1 MWLTYQH
8 YRPAGEAVPA
18 AHSLIKISSSYLSI
32 SDDPGPMLPHDDGEP
47 TDTSVTIAEEDKN
60 DFIEFVHNTTVAK
73 GTQEVGSDV
82 DDFTVNKDTLEPIDR
97 EELPADDES
106 LDDEELTVAQVAILA
121 GIEESVVAEP
131 QDNAAVTEEDE
142 RAVVEHEEME
152 TGDQPLQ
159 DEDEQL
165 AVVTSNRGGASTGN
179 TKPESPAAVQ
189 VVMIYMYDTQQVHT
203 ALIFMQNG
211 DPRLQQEYR
220 KLQKQV
226 AELKKQHQV
235 HHMHAP

>member
-1 MWLTYQH
+1 
-8 YRPAGEAVPA
+8 
-18 AHSLIKISSSYLSI
+18 
-32 SDDPGPMLPHDDGEP
+32 MLPHDDGEP

-82 DDFTVNKDTLEPIDR
+82 DDFTVNKDTKEPIYR
-97 EELPADDES
+97 KELPADDES
-106 LDDEELTVAQVAILA
+106 LDEEELTVAQVSILA

-165 AVVTSNRGGASTGN
+165 AVVTSNRGGASTGD
-179 TKPESPAAVQ
+179 TKPESTAAIQ
-189 VVMIYMYDTQQVHT
+189 VMTM
-203 ALIFMQNG
+203 
-211 DPRLQQEYR
+211 
-220 KLQKQV
+220 
-226 AELKKQHQV
+226 
-235 HHMHAP
+235 